1 MDIDLQSVEEINLTH
16 SERAIFNVLQ
26 ATLQYPASPQA
37 KCAKLA
43 DDIEFCCGSREGG
56 IDVGEILWEVWSL
69 VIDIACCIPPGH
81 SWQDSLVQ
89 SLDNLRRRDGAIPQ
103 YHESTSWKD
112 LPNLSFCVREK
123 WDDPTYT
130 GEQLSEEFAKW
141 KNLNSFIAR
150 LTSTGFAPWLNLPIW
165 QLRMALEE
173 SAVKGPA
180 MECRVW
186 VASEWIIQCAYP
198 IFEDLNSK
206 EELDES
212 TARSLRTGPLCDNI
226 PPMSLER
233 WEYWKKRFSELA
245 TDASSLGLDS
255 AIGVRISDVLKSMNA
270 VR

>member
-26 ATLQYPASPQA
+26 ATLLYPASPQA
-37 KCAKLA
+37 KCARLA

-56 IDVGEILWEVWSL
+56 VNVNEILWQLWSL
-69 VIDIACCIPPGH
+69 LIDIACCIPPGH
-81 SWQDSLVQ
+81 SWQDILLQ
-89 SLDNLRRRDGAIPQ
+89 SLDILRRRDGAIPQ
-103 YHESTSWKD
+103 YNE
-112 LPNLSFCVREK
+112 VR
-123 WDDPTYT
+123 DANPTYT
-130 GEQLSEEFAKW
+130 GEQLSEDFAKW
-141 KNLNSFIAR
+141 KSLNTFIAR

-165 QLRMALEE
+165 QLKMALEE
-173 SAVKGPA
+173 SPVKGPA
-180 MECRVW
+180 MECRLW
-186 VASEWIIQCAYP
+186 VASEWIIQCAHP

-245 TDASSLGLDS
+245 TDAGSLGLDG
-255 AIGVRISDVLKSMNA
+255 AIDIRISDALKSMDA